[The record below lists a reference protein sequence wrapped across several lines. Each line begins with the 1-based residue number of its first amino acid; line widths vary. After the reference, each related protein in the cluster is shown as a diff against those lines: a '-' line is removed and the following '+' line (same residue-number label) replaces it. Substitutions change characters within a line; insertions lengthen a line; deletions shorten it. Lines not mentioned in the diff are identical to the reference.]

1 MRKVSGLALVLGVLG
16 LALAPAIAFADCYQ
30 GHSTKVSSTTTT
42 TTDQTSTS
50 SSVAE
55 TTTTSK

>member
-1 MRKVSGLALVLGVLG
+1 MRKVSALALVLGILG
-16 LALAPAIAFADCYQ
+16 LALAPAIAFAECYQ

-42 TTDQTSTS
+42 TSGQTTTD

-55 TTTTSK
+55 KPTK